1 MIPVKI
7 NLINTIFSKDI
18 SKIFDSMT
26 HLAQLIST
34 YSFSSKDRFLT
45 YVKIDTQSDPK
56 SATSP
61 STEKQKDLA
70 LLLVKELHDLGISNA
85 HTNEFGYVYA
95 HLESNVLID
104 VPAICFCAH
113 MDTSPDCSGFGV
125 KPIIHQNYQG
135 KDIVLPDDP
144 SVIIRLNEHPDLQEQ
159 FGNDIITASGA
170 TLLGADNKAGV
181 AEIMDAVAL
190 LGADNKAGVA
200 EIMDAVA
207 FWQQYPSVEHGPI
220 SIVFTPDEEVGRGTD
235 HIDSIVFTPD
245 EEVGRGTDHI
255 DIQKINAVYGYT
267 LDGEK
272 RGHLENETFSA
283 DGFTIKIKGIS
294 QHPGFAKGRMESA
307 IKIAAEIISNLPK
320 ENLSPETTEKMEG
333 FIHPVDIQGHV
344 EEAQIDFI
352 LRDFDTLKLI
362 EYGTLLKE
370 ITVNV
375 LKNYPNSSADFIQTE
390 QYRNMN
396 EILKD
401 HPLCISLAME
411 AMELAGLTPE
421 TTSIRG
427 GTDGS
432 RLTFMGL
439 PCPNIFA
446 GEHAFHSKEE
456 WVSVQDMQKATETI
470 LYLAELYTVRGIR

>member
-1 MIPVKI
+1 MVNIFSTAKIIRYFERLSTFMIPRKI

-26 HLAQLIST
+26 YLQQLIST

-56 SATSP
+56 STTSP

-70 LLLVKELHDLGISNA
+70 LLLVKELHDVGISNA

-95 HLESNVLID
+95 HLESNVSNDI
-104 VPAICFCAH
+104 PAICFCAH
-113 MDTSPDCSGFGV
+113 MDTSPDCSGLGV
-125 KPIIHQNYQG
+125 KPIVHQNYQG
-135 KDIVLPDDP
+135 KDIILPDDS
-144 SVIIRLNEHPDLQEQ
+144 SVIIRLEEHPDLHEQ
-159 FGNDIITASGA
+159 IGNDIITASG
-170 TLLGADNKAGV
+170 TT
-181 AEIMDAVAL
+181 L

-207 FWQQYPSVEHGPI
+207 FWQKNPSVKHGPI
-220 SIVFTPDEEVGRGTD
+220 
-235 HIDSIVFTPD
+235 SIVFTPD

-320 ENLSPETTEKMEG
+320 EYLSPETTEKLEG
-333 FIHPVDIQGHV
+333 FIHPVDIHGHV

-362 EYGTLLKE
+362 EYGNLLKE
-370 ITVNV
+370 ITFNV
-375 LKNYPNSSADFIQTE
+375 LKNYPNSQADFIQTE

-411 AMELAGLTPE
+411 AMKLAGLTPE

-470 LYLAELYTVRGIR
+470 LYLAELYTVGGNR

>member
-1 MIPVKI
+1 LANKVSNAKIIRNFERLSTFVDPVKI

-26 HLAQLIST
+26 HLRQLISK

-56 SATSP
+56 STTSP

-70 LLLVKELHDLGISNA
+70 LLLVKELHDLGITNA

-95 HLESNVLID
+95 HLESNVSNDI
-104 VPAICFCAH
+104 PAICFCAH
-113 MDTSPDCSGFGV
+113 MDTSPDCSGLGI
-125 KPIIHQNYQG
+125 KPIIHENYQG
-135 KDIVLPDDP
+135 KDIILPDDP
-144 SVIIRLNEHPDLQEQ
+144 SVVIRLNEHPDLQEQ
-159 FGNDIITASGA
+159 IGNDIITASG
-170 TLLGADNKAGV
+170 TT
-181 AEIMDAVAL
+181 L

-220 SIVFTPDEEVGRGTD
+220 
-235 HIDSIVFTPD
+235 SIVFTPD

-307 IKIAAEIISNLPK
+307 IKIAADIISNLPK

-362 EYGTLLKE
+362 EYGNLLKE
-370 ITVNV
+370 ITANV
-375 LKNYPNSSADFIQTE
+375 LKNYPNSTADFIQTE

-470 LYLAELYTVRGIR
+470 LYLAELYKVRY

>member
-1 MIPVKI
+1 MNPTKI

-18 SKIFDSMT
+18 SKIFDFMT
-26 HLAQLIST
+26 QLAQIISS
-34 YSFSSKDRFLT
+34 YSFSSKNRFLT

-56 SATSP
+56 SSSSP

-70 LLLVKELHDLGISNA
+70 LLLVKELHDLGIANA

-95 HLESNVLID
+95 HLESNVLQE
-104 VPAICFCAH
+104 VPSICFCAH
-113 MDTSPDCSGFGV
+113 MDTSPDCIGFGV
-125 KPIIHQNYQG
+125 KPMIHQNYQG
-135 KDIVLPDDP
+135 EDILLPDDTA
-144 SVIIRLNEHPDLQEQ
+144 VIIRLNDHPDLAEQ
-159 FGNDIITASGA
+159 FGNDIITASGK
-170 TLLGADNKAGV
+170 TLLGADNKAG
-181 AEIMDAVAL
+181 I
-190 LGADNKAGVA
+190 A

-207 FWQQYPSVEHGPI
+207 FWQENPIVPHGPI
-220 SIVFTPDEEVGRGTD
+220 
-235 HIDSIVFTPD
+235 SIVFTPD

-283 DGFTIKIKGIS
+283 DGFTVQIKGIS
-294 QHPGFAKGRMESA
+294 QHPGFSKGRMESA
-307 IKIAAEIISNLPK
+307 IKIAAEIVSNLPK
-320 ENLSPETTEKMEG
+320 SKLSPETTEKMEG

-352 LRDFDTLKLI
+352 LRDFDTSKLT
-362 EYGTLLKE
+362 EYGQMIRE
-370 ITVNV
+370 ITFNV
-375 LKNYPNSSADFIQTE
+375 LKNFPNSRANFIQTE

-401 HPLCISLAME
+401 HPMCISLAMK
-411 AMELAGLTPE
+411 AMKLAGLNPE

-470 LYLAELYTVRGIR
+470 IYLAHLYTTNYQIPNI

>member
-1 MIPVKI
+1 MSNAKIIRNFERLSTFVDPVKI

-26 HLAQLIST
+26 HLRQLISK

-56 SATSP
+56 STTSP

-95 HLESNVLID
+95 HLESNVSNDI
-104 VPAICFCAH
+104 PAICFCAH
-113 MDTSPDCSGFGV
+113 MDTSPDCSGLGV
-125 KPIIHQNYQG
+125 KPIIHENYQG
-135 KDIVLPDDP
+135 KDIILPDDP
-144 SVIIRLNEHPDLQEQ
+144 SVVIRLNEHPDLQEQ
-159 FGNDIITASGA
+159 IGNDIITASG
-170 TLLGADNKAGV
+170 TT
-181 AEIMDAVAL
+181 L

-220 SIVFTPDEEVGRGTD
+220 
-235 HIDSIVFTPD
+235 SIVFTPD

-307 IKIAAEIISNLPK
+307 IKIAADIISNLPK

-362 EYGTLLKE
+362 EYGNLLKE
-370 ITVNV
+370 ITANV
-375 LKNYPNSSADFIQTE
+375 LKNYPNSTADFIQTE

-411 AMELAGLTPE
+411 AMKLAELTPE

-470 LYLAELYTVRGIR
+470 LYLAELYTVR

>member
-1 MIPVKI
+1 MVNKI
-7 NLINTIFSKDI
+7 SITKIIRNFERLSTFTNPLKISLINTIFSKDI
-18 SKIFDSMT
+18 SNIFDSMT
-26 HLAQLIST
+26 QLQQIIST
-34 YSFSSKDRFLT
+34 YFFSSKDRFLT

-56 SATSP
+56 STTSP

-70 LLLVKELHDLGISNA
+70 LLLVKELHDVGIFNA
-85 HTNEFGYVYA
+85 HTNEYGYVYA
-95 HLESNVLID
+95 HLESNVSED

-135 KDIVLPDDP
+135 KDIILPDDS

-159 FGNDIITASGA
+159 IGNDIITASGA

-181 AEIMDAVAL
+181 AEIMDAVA
-190 LGADNKAGVA
+190 
-200 EIMDAVA
+200 
-207 FWQQYPSVEHGPI
+207 FWQENPSVQHGPI
-220 SIVFTPDEEVGRGTD
+220 
-235 HIDSIVFTPD
+235 SIVFTPD

-307 IKIAAEIISNLPK
+307 IKIAAEIISKLPK
-320 ENLSPETTEKMEG
+320 EYLSPETTEKMEG

-362 EYGTLLKE
+362 EYGNLLKE
-370 ITVNV
+370 ITFNV
-375 LKNYPNSSADFIQTE
+375 LKKYPNSTADFIQTE

-401 HPLCISLAME
+401 HPLCISLAMN
-411 AMELAGLTPE
+411 AMKLAGLTPE

-470 LYLAELYTVRGIR
+470 LYLAELYTLKY

>member
-1 MIPVKI
+1 LFIVLKNGLANNISNANIIRNFERISTFINPTKI

-26 HLAQLIST
+26 YLQQLIST

-56 SATSP
+56 STTSP

-70 LLLVKELHDLGISNA
+70 LLLVKELLDLGISNA
-85 HTNEFGYVYA
+85 HTNEYGYVYA
-95 HLESNVLID
+95 HLESNVSNDI
-104 VPAICFCAH
+104 PAICFCAH

-125 KPIIHQNYQG
+125 KPIIHENYQG
-135 KDIVLPDDP
+135 KDIILPDDP
-144 SVIIRLNEHPDLQEQ
+144 SVIIRLNEHADLQEQ
-159 FGNDIITASGA
+159 IGNDIITASGT
-170 TLLGADNKAGV
+170 TLLGADNKS
-181 AEIMDAVAL
+181 
-190 LGADNKAGVA
+190 GVA

-207 FWQQYPSVEHGPI
+207 FWQQHPSVQHGPI
-220 SIVFTPDEEVGRGTD
+220 SIVFTPDEE
-235 HIDSIVFTPD
+235 I
-245 EEVGRGTDHI
+245 GRGTDHI

-320 ENLSPETTEKMEG
+320 ENLSPETTEKMQG

-362 EYGTLLKE
+362 EYGNLIKE
-370 ITVNV
+370 ITAKI
-375 LKNYPNSSADFIQTE
+375 LKNYPNSTADFVQTE

-401 HPLCISLAME
+401 HPLCISLAMD
-411 AMELAGLTPE
+411 AMRLAGLTPE

-432 RLTFMGL
+432 ILTFMGL
-439 PCPNIFA
+439 PCPNLFA

-456 WVSVQDMQKATETI
+456 WVSVQDMEKATETI
-470 LYLAELYTVRGIR
+470 LHLAELYTSKY